1 MGPDAVRD
9 LSFLTLYHLL
19 VSILQCILCIAA
31 RVVILKFK
39 IEHVTRV
46 PFMLESRVSFSL
58 TMFLECCVDSQQYLI
73 RACLTS
79 LTCLCAPPMP
89 GLHSLKSA

>member
-1 MGPDAVRD
+1 MGSDAVHD

-19 VSILQCILCIAA
+19 VSTLQCILCIAA

-46 PFMLESRVSFSL
+46 PFMLESRGLILTNYVFGVLRGQPTVPHLCLPDLLNLSL
-58 TMFLECCVDSQQYLI
+58 CSSHA
-73 RACLTS
+73 R
-79 LTCLCAPPMP
+79 PP
-89 GLHSLKSA
+89 